1 MEFSVKAKEIE
12 QSVTLMITSK
22 AKELKEKGIDVVSF
36 AAGEPDFN
44 TPKNIINAAKSAM
57 DNGNTKYTQ
66 TSGVIELRKAICKK
80 LKDDNGIHYDASQ
93 IVISTGAKQSLANA
107 FMAILNP
114 GDEVIIAVPYWVSY
128 PELIKLADGNPIFI
142 NTGQENNYKYTV
154 AELEKVITSRSKAII
169 LNNPNNP
176 TGTIYTKEELE
187 SISDFAKRNNL
198 IIISDE
204 IYEKLIYDGKKH
216 ISIASLNED
225 TKNRTIIING
235 FSKSYSMTGWRV
247 GYTAS
252 STEIAKIM
260 TNIQSHMTSNTCSI
274 SQYAA
279 LEALNGPQ
287 EEIYTM
293 ISEFEHRRDYMYK
306 ELCNISNIKAIRP
319 EGAFYIMVNIE
330 ETIGKEINGQIINSS
345 LDFAKLLLDNENMA
359 VIPGEAFGLDKYI
372 RLSYATSM
380 DDIEKGIK
388 RLNDFI
394 NKLKYTVE

>member
-1 MEFSVKAKEIE
+1 MRELSTKARGIE
-12 QSVTLMITSK
+12 QSVTLAITAK
-22 AKELKEKGIDVVSF
+22 AKELRGNGINVISF

-44 TPKNIINAAKSAM
+44 TPENILDAAKRAM
-57 DNGNTKYTQ
+57 YNGNTKYTQ
-66 TSGVIELRKAICKK
+66 TSGIIELRKAICKK

-252 STEIAKIM
+252 STEIKEVHHERI
-260 TNIQSHMTSNTCSI
+260 
-274 SQYAA
+274 
-279 LEALNGPQ
+279 LEHHSTHLH
-287 EEIYTM
+287 
-293 ISEFEHRRDYMYK
+293 SSRR
-306 ELCNISNIKAIRP
+306 LAWLVPR
-319 EGAFYIMVNIE
+319 
-330 ETIGKEINGQIINSS
+330 
-345 LDFAKLLLDNENMA
+345 
-359 VIPGEAFGLDKYI
+359 
-372 RLSYATSM
+372 RL
-380 DDIEKGIK
+380 
-388 RLNDFI
+388 
-394 NKLKYTVE
+394 